1 MMPMDKLIQVDPLIH
16 APIRLSV
23 MTILHSVKNADF
35 TYLKEATGATDGN
48 LSTHLSKL
56 ENAMYIKMVKR
67 FKARRPK
74 TTYSITSQGRL
85 AYERYISVLE
95 QYIRQS
101 E

>member
-1 MMPMDKLIQVDPLIH
+1 MDKLIQVDPIIH

-23 MTILHSVKNADF
+23 MTILFSVKSADF
-35 TYLKEATGATDGN
+35 SYLKEATDATDGN

-56 ENAMYIKMVKR
+56 EDAKYIRTIKR
-67 FKARRPK
+67 FKARKPK
-74 TTYSITSQGRL
+74 TTYSITPQGRV

-95 QYIRQS
+95 QYIRRS

>member
-1 MMPMDKLIQVDPLIH
+1 MVKLIQVDPIIH

-23 MTILHSVKNADF
+23 MTILFSVKSADF
-35 TYLKEATGATDGN
+35 SYLREATGATDGN

-56 ENAMYIKMVKR
+56 ENAKYIKTTKR
-67 FKARRPK
+67 FKAKKPK
-74 TTYSITSQGRL
+74 TTCSITPTGRL
-85 AYERYISVLE
+85 AYENYISVLE